1 MEYITET
8 DGLAG
13 YIAGLLSVCAIER
26 HGGELSRKLR
36 DGETTLKDTV
46 DYIMGKLILDK
57 QYKKYKKR
65 LYDVLE
71 KHHVSISDFDY
82 GTDYELEYGEREHI
96 TMLRGA
102 IRMMYSRLMVCMKLQ
117 DTATVA
123 ECDKL
128 RRKFAECF
136 L

>member
-1 MEYITET
+1 MEYFLEKNS
-8 DGLAG
+8 LAG
-13 YIAGLLSVCAIER
+13 YIAGLLSVCVVDR
-26 HGGELSRKLR
+26 RGDVMYSKLR

-71 KHHVSISDFDY
+71 VHEVSISDFDY

-102 IRMMYSRLMVCMKLQ
+102 IRMMYSRLMVYMKLQ